1 MRYAIKVR
9 ETGKKKWRF
18 LTSKGGVTQLRIHA
32 ARWATR
38 EPCERLIAEN
48 APDNQDWEFKVV
60 DMDARGRG
68 AGRVGRAV

>member
-9 ETGKKKWRF
+9 ETGKKWRF

-38 EPCERLIAEN
+38 EPCERLIADN
-48 APDNQDWEFKVV
+48 APDNPDWEFKIV
-60 DMDARGRG
+60 DMDAGC
-68 AGRVGRAV
+68 RAAERATRQS